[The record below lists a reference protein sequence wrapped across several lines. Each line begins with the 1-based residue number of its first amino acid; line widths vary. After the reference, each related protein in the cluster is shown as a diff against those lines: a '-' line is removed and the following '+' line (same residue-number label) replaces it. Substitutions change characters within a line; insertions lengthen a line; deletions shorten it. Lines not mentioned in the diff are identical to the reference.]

1 LSAEQQPDIEV
12 IRVLIADDH
21 GLVRNGLRLMLE
33 DEPDML
39 VVGEA
44 EDGTQALDL
53 VSELEPDVV
62 LLDVSMP
69 PPDGIEVA
77 KRLRDREARSRVLML
92 TMHEDSDL
100 VREAREAGAAGYM
113 LKRAAPEDLLT
124 AIRTVHAGG
133 SYIHPA
139 LLQRGRP

>member
-1 LSAEQQPDIEV
+1 MTAGHQDNNEA

-33 DEPDML
+33 DEPGML

-44 EDGTQALDL
+44 GDGNTALAL
-53 VSELEPDVV
+53 VDELAPDVI

-77 KRLRDREARSRVLML
+77 RRLRDKHASSRVLML
-92 TMHEDSDL
+92 TMHEDPDL
-100 VREAREAGAAGYM
+100 VREAREAGALGYL
-113 LKRAAPEDLLT
+113 LKRAAADDLIV
-124 AIRTVHAGG
+124 AIRAVAAGE
-133 SYIHPA
+133 SYIHVA
-139 LLQRGRP
+139 IDNRGLR

>member
-1 LSAEQQPDIEV
+1 LPAEQQANTEP

-33 DEPDML
+33 DEADML
-39 VVGEA
+39 VIGEA
-44 EDGTQALDL
+44 EDGTQALIL
-53 VSELEPDVV
+53 VDKLGPDVI

-77 KRLRDREARSRVLML
+77 RCLRDRKAGVRVLML

-124 AIRTVHAGG
+124 AIRTVAEGG
-133 SYIHPA
+133 EYIHPA
-139 LLQRGRP
+139 LTQRGRM

>member
-1 LSAEQQPDIEV
+1 MEQPGDNDT

-44 EDGTQALDL
+44 GDGAEALELAD
-53 VSELEPDVV
+53 ELEPDVI
-62 LLDVSMP
+62 LLDISMP

-77 KRLRDREARSRVLML
+77 RRLRDKHCRSRVLML
-92 TMHEDSDL
+92 TMHEDPDL
-100 VREAREAGAAGYM
+100 VREAREAGATGYL
-113 LKRAAPEDLLT
+113 LKRAAADDLIV
-124 AIRTVHAGG
+124 AVRTVAGGG

-139 LLQRGRP
+139 IEGRRLH